1 MLNKKKEVYYHNYK
15 KIKEKYENG
24 KFEVTCDNKP
34 YLDVKIKD
42 LLDIIVEK
50 KGEKNKKHTSVIH
63 YHFGNEI
70 NSVGNETTILQ
81 GVNEREIN
89 ISKNKVEK
97 LLKEELDK
105 LHKRHDAHDKNFEEV
120 KENQTKIS
128 RYLELNYGNLILQL
142 EENEKKLEKQGLNV
156 ENIED
161 YIDKINNQ
169 SQEKIIEVG
178 VLILEQINWA
188 FEEYGK
194 EFDSSLQ
201 KLHDNLKKSDNWT
214 TKIKIAVP
222 FLNLIGIKIEHEVKL
237 NKFIKWIYNYF

>member
-1 MLNKKKEVYYHNYK
+1 MVDPSELLNG
-15 KIKEKYENG
+15 IKM
-24 KFEVTCDNKP
+24 F
-34 YLDVKIKD
+34 
-42 LLDIIVEK
+42 
-50 KGEKNKKHTSVIH
+50 GEKRENAKD
-63 YHFGNEI
+63 
-70 NSVGNETTILQ
+70 TTIVINNNINNTNKNNNTNINGDDNISVQ
-81 GVNEREIN
+81 EANNIN
-89 ISKNKVEK
+89 ISKNKNEK

-120 KENQTKIS
+120 KKNQAKIS

-142 EENEKKLEKQGLNV
+142 EENAEKLEKQGLNV

-161 YIDKINNQ
+161 YIEKINNQ

-178 VLILEQINWA
+178 VLIMEQINWA

-201 KLHDNLKKSDNWT
+201 KLHDNLQKSDNWS
-214 TKIKIAVP
+214 TKIKLSVP
-222 FLNLIGIKIEHEVKL
+222 LLNLIGIKIEHEVKL